1 MQAMGIQYLPTGCD
15 SLDAI
20 LEGGLREGTLTE
32 LVGASATGKT
42 QVSLLYETYQIVIL
56 QGYVFHNISAR
67 RLF

>member
-1 MQAMGIQYLPTGCD
+1 
-15 SLDAI
+15 LDAI